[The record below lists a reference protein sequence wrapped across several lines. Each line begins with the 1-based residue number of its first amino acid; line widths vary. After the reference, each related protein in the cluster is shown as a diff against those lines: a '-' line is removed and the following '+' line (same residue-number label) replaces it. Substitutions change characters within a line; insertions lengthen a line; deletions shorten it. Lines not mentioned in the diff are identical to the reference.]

1 MKKLRTVWEELN
13 RSIFVGERR
22 QNNLRVLTY
31 VSLFTAALGLV
42 LVVIDVRIGASGVSL
57 IPAFA
62 TLAGGLGCAYFA
74 AIRKNREIACVF
86 PCAFCLVMFT
96 IYVFTGFMQGTAIFW
111 SLLLPIGISYFVGVK
126 YGIFFSLYYSVLYAV
141 LFYTPLRVHIEAYYP
156 EQILLRFPIL
166 FISVSAFTFISMVQ
180 YHRMVLRDIDYT
192 ERLDA
197 EVKKQ
202 TAMAVERADSMLE
215 AAEVARFHHERYD
228 GCGYPTGSRGE
239 EIPLHA
245 RVVTVADSYD
255 AMRSD
260 RIYRKGLAPDAIRAE
275 LVRGRGTQFDPTLLD
290 AFLALA
296 DNGVLDAVTEDANER
311 LARAVELDL
320 IGD

>member
-141 LFYTPLRVHIEAYYP
+141 LFYTPLRVHIEAYY
-156 EQILLRFPIL
+156 LLVLP
-166 FISVSAFTFISMVQ
+166 TF
-180 YHRMVLRDIDYT
+180 
-192 ERLDA
+192 
-197 EVKKQ
+197 
-202 TAMAVERADSMLE
+202 
-215 AAEVARFHHERYD
+215 
-228 GCGYPTGSRGE
+228 
-239 EIPLHA
+239 
-245 RVVTVADSYD
+245 
-255 AMRSD
+255 
-260 RIYRKGLAPDAIRAE
+260 
-275 LVRGRGTQFDPTLLD
+275 
-290 AFLALA
+290 
-296 DNGVLDAVTEDANER
+296 
-311 LARAVELDL
+311 
-320 IGD
+320 